1 MDVFYII
8 FNSLGAIV
16 LLALYIVTLT
26 ILVSN
31 ENNMK
36 WIPICSIFSSTLT
49 YICYLLLYDIFNT
62 HKLLQ
67 ISFGCLNCII
77 AVCLLIG
84 IFRRKRQGIVF
95 PLLGILGLVVFG
107 GVPILSC
114 SYKVINLSIPIFKY
128 NVETL
133 LVCIA
138 LLIGIFNISI
148 LFCFVCKSRRSFN
161 NSTNAL
167 IELNEEIQKKL
178 ISLTTFSGPYT
189 KLIKDELKFE
199 IAELFN
205 EVKDGIAVNTFISKR
220 GGRNN
225 KLDNNKQD
233 LIYRELS
240 EINKKI
246 ENSNQKMPFS
256 FSELVSN
263 IKHSITTPLSQ
274 IQTNC
279 ELLKAKN
286 NSEVQE
292 EKIKRIEDAVRVC
305 LSIIHS
311 YVEASNTISLP
322 AFLDIRNG
330 IKAYFNMLVGERY
343 QHGLHLI
350 LNNNVPN
357 TFEGYSGNYV
367 YALIIPLLQNAIAA
381 SPEGGNIKIECEDY
395 AGEYKIHITNDCCQ
409 NLPDLQQL
417 NKPGF
422 SSKNNHEGIGL
433 QTVRNLLSL
442 VKTGSLSFE
451 IIDNTVK
458 ATIQLKKRYNG

>member
-1 MDVFYII
+1 M
-8 FNSLGAIV
+8 
-16 LLALYIVTLT
+16 
-26 ILVSN
+26 
-31 ENNMK
+31 
-36 WIPICSIFSSTLT
+36 
-49 YICYLLLYDIFNT
+49 
-62 HKLLQ
+62 
-67 ISFGCLNCII
+67 
-77 AVCLLIG
+77 
-84 IFRRKRQGIVF
+84 
-95 PLLGILGLVVFG
+95 
-107 GVPILSC
+107 
-114 SYKVINLSIPIFKY
+114 
-128 NVETL
+128 
-133 LVCIA
+133 
-138 LLIGIFNISI
+138 
-148 LFCFVCKSRRSFN
+148 
-161 NSTNAL
+161 
-167 IELNEEIQKKL
+167 
-178 ISLTTFSGPYT
+178 
-189 KLIKDELKFE
+189 KFE

-220 GGRNN
+220 GSRNN

-233 LIYRELS
+233 LIYRELL

-246 ENSNQKMPFS
+246 DNSNQKMPFS

-286 NSEVQE
+286 NSEVQK
-292 EKIKRIEDAVRVC
+292 EKIKRIEDATRVC

-330 IKAYFNMLVGERY
+330 IRAYFNMLVGERY

-381 SPEGGNIKIECEDY
+381 SPEGGNIQIECEDD

-442 VKTGSLSFE
+442 VKTGSLSFD

-458 ATIQLKKRYNG
+458 ATIQLKKRHNG